1 MVRRE
6 ELDAKASEEF
16 SPTAADILVP
26 DAVTKAP
33 ARSRTK
39 SKLSDMH
46 GSFTLQ
52 DVHGEKKRRI
62 AEEKAAA
69 DEAAA
74 KRAAAEKKKSDAAQE
89 RDALVAGFEACEHG
103 CVCPSQP
110 CAWASWKRVARPA
123 GPRRGYVRSVRACVA
138 ARRPLALTY
147 VAAEGDACV
156 TGLLLEGP
164 A

>member
-6 ELDAKASEEF
+6 ELEAKASEEF

-52 DVHGEKKRRI
+52 DVRGEKKRRI

-110 CAWASWKRVARPA
+110 CAWVSWKRCPA
-123 GPRRGYVRSVRACVA
+123 CGPKKGVCKVRACVA